1 MLVSAH
7 RCGGAADPAYD
18 NTPAGVR
25 YAASIGAD
33 YVEFDVR
40 RTADGRLVCRHDPVD
55 SATYAEVAAGGV
67 VDLDDLLAAVAET
80 GLGAHVDLKGT
91 EAGDWALAVAERC
104 AATLDLHRVVFT
116 TGSATAAA
124 ALARWA
130 ETRADDEGPGP
141 LVGLTVGGST
151 RTCGCRRR
159 CGPGSVSSTRR
170 VAGGPAARTC
180 WSPTTCWPGC
190 GCCAGPGVATSGCWC
205 GRPTHRAWWP
215 RRCGTRGSGC

>member
-1 MLVSAH
+1 M
-7 RCGGAADPAYD
+7 
-18 NTPAGVR
+18 R

-55 SATYAEVAAGGV
+55 SATYAEVAAAGV
-67 VDLDDLLAAVAET
+67 VDLEDLLATLAET

-124 ALARWA
+124 ALAAGPRPA
-130 ETRADDEGPGP
+130 RTTR
-141 LVGLTVGGST
+141 
-151 RTCGCRRR
+151 
-159 CGPGSVSSTRR
+159 
-170 VAGGPAARTC
+170 GPAR
-180 WSPTTCWPGC
+180 S
-190 GCCAGPGVATSGCWC
+190 SG
-205 GRPTHRAWWP
+205 
-215 RRCGTRGSGC
+215 